1 MQIIKIKLCSVII
14 IALETYYRNIFVY
27 LRKQTEKA
35 ELK

>member
-1 MQIIKIKLCSVII
+1 MQIIKIKLCRGII
-14 IALETYYRNIFVY
+14 IALEIYYRNIFVY